1 MSTEFNKTSGYIA
14 VLYDEKLP
22 EEIVLGDE
30 KTYESKFKRVSNYCL
45 SIFKSEAEKI
55 NNGGV

>member
-45 SIFKSEAEKI
+45 SIFKWEAEK
-55 NNGGV
+55 

>member
-1 MSTEFNKTSGYIA
+1 MSIEFNKTSGYIA

-30 KTYESKFKRVSNYCL
+30 KTYESKFKRVSNFL
-45 SIFKSEAEKI
+45 PFNFWMEGLKNK
-55 NNGGV
+55 